1 MRTFATVIGLLSGL
15 AAIPA
20 SATVLLDTTHAPATA
35 NSTRLVL
42 PSTGSPGAVPRGGP
56 VAMSFFVPTTMTI
69 SDVSLQLT
77 ANNPS
82 DGGLVLVF
90 LVADTGTGGPGVAVN
105 PLFTGTGSSLA
116 FTNAIQI
123 GSIADSALPS
133 VAAGSL
139 FKFNTSISV
148 GPGEYW
154 LAAEN
159 TLGTGGVASTAKWVF
174 DSTSYTAGTGTAGQ
188 SAFWQAGAT
197 GSPSAGAP
205 GTFSDTLV
213 SSNPLV
219 PGTNN
224 LYLAQ
229 VEAPEPLS
237 IALLGV
243 GVAGIGV
250 VRRHR
255 RSA

>member
-1 MRTFATVIGLLSGL
+1 
-15 AAIPA
+15 
-20 SATVLLDTTHAPATA
+20 
-35 NSTRLVL
+35 
-42 PSTGSPGAVPRGGP
+42 
-56 VAMSFFVPTTMTI
+56 MSFFVPTATNL

-77 ANNPS
+77 ANNPA
-82 DGGLVLVF
+82 DGGSVLVF
-90 LVADTGTGGPGVAVN
+90 LVSDTGTGAPGIAVN
-105 PLFTGTGSSLA
+105 PQFTGTGSSLA
-116 FTNAIQI
+116 LTNAIQI

-133 VAAGSL
+133 TAAGAL

-154 LAAEN
+154 LVAES
-159 TLGTGGVASTAKWVF
+159 TVGTAGAASTGKWVF
-174 DSTSYTAGTGTAGQ
+174 DAASYTGGIGTAGQ
-188 SAFWQAGAT
+188 SVFWQAGAT

-213 SSNPLV
+213 SSDPLV

-243 GVAGIGV
+243 GIAGIGV
-250 VRRHR
+250 ARRRRRTVR
-255 RSA
+255 